1 MARDM
6 STSVVVDFEDI
17 YARSPE
23 LARALIESPTAILA
37 QAGVIAKE
45 QLRIEEPEYAEK
57 VREVTVRINRL
68 PDLLPLRKLSST
80 YIGKLV
86 SIEGIVVRA
95 TPVRPLVVNAV
106 FKCLKC
112 DQPIPTGLRKPVP
125 MPPQPRT
132 CPYCKSKGPFELD
145 EEKTEFVDYQEIRV
159 QEKPEDLPP
168 GQLPRW
174 VNVRIIG
181 SDLVDVARP
190 GDRVVVTGIVR
201 VASSSARKGLEM
213 YIEANNIEV
222 ATREAEAVEISPEEE
237 EEIRKLAKDPN
248 IHEKII
254 RSIAPSIYGYEHIKE
269 AIMYLLF
276 GGVTKELPDVRK
288 RGDIHV
294 LLIGDPGTGKS
305 ALLQYVAR
313 IAPRGLYTSGRGS
326 TAAGLTAAV
335 VKEAGGGMSLE
346 AGALVLADKGV
357 ACLHPD
363 THVLTDSG
371 VVRIVDLAENAR
383 FEPVICGSDRAEIA
397 PIDVMVASLEADGKV
412 GWRRATLIRRKWHR
426 GTLLKLRL
434 RSGFEILLTDD
445 HLLLSGSDLTWRPAG
460 EFKPGDLVVAPLKL
474 PEPPRELLTWDVMP
488 EDCKVYLTD
497 EERAE
502 LREKAVKVFG
512 SISKMAEE
520 LGVSRHVLY
529 ESKHGRHI
537 QPTLRELKLMCK
549 ALRLY
554 EKWRSRPHKYYRT
567 ELPARLDGRLGYIL
581 GFITGDGAITRSGGG
596 KQVTYVSQS
605 VKHDDLIKTFF
616 AHWRS
621 LFKDQPRLYEAE
633 VKAEIRGRKVESVVK
648 FWRTRR
654 KALILLLK
662 SLGKNLEKLP
672 IMPLEFLRGFLA
684 GLLDSDGCVSVKTVK
699 KQGKSYMSINV
710 VFTFGG
716 SREANLNLLLALRRF
731 GVYGHYDADNNRV
744 VVSSRRDC
752 TILLDNLRDLALKAR
767 KEMPNRIRDI
777 SGISERLPIKPVSEL
792 LSTAFDGAWSGE
804 VARRGLS
811 SVIWEYTTGSR
822 WPTETQV
829 RKILERAG
837 DLMKP
842 NARRQLEEFLAK
854 RGYFLDEI
862 VSVEKVSYEGWVYDL
877 YVPETHNFVAEG
889 IMVHN
894 CIDEIEKMRPED
906 RVAIHEALEQQ
917 TISIAKGGIV
927 ATLNARTAVL
937 AAANPALGR
946 YDPYRSVV
954 ENISLPITILSRF
967 DLIFVIRDVPEKER
981 DAHMAE
987 HILETHRAREASVEP
1002 PIPPELLRKY
1012 ISYAKMIEPKLTDEA
1027 IEKIRDFYLQMRSK
1041 SEEEGAPIAITARQL
1056 ESLIRIAEARAR
1068 AALREY
1074 VTAEDAEA
1082 AINIM
1087 KKSLQEVGIDL
1098 ETKKLDIDVIMT
1110 GKPKSLR
1117 DKLQLVVDAIG
1128 RLDEGDGVSEED
1140 LIHELEP
1147 EGLSESDIRRLL
1159 GILLRDGM
1167 IFEVRPGR
1175 FRKV

>member
-1 MARDM
+1 MEPGGPSAEEMFRELFKTEKYRQRIAKMARDL

-17 YARSPE
+17 YSMSAE
-23 LARALIESPTAILA
+23 VARALVEQPTAVLA
-37 QAGVIAKE
+37 QASVAAKE

-57 VREVTVRINRL
+57 VREVIVRVSRL
-68 PDLLPLRKLSST
+68 PDLLPLRKLSSS

-95 TPVRPLVVNAV
+95 TPVKPMVVNAV
-106 FKCLKC
+106 FRCLKC
-112 DQPIPTGLRKPVP
+112 DQPIPTNLRKPLLV
-125 MPPQPRT
+125 PPQPRT
-132 CPYCKSKGPFELD
+132 CPYCKCKGPFELD

-174 VNVRIIG
+174 VNVRIVG

-201 VASSSARKGLEM
+201 VASPSGRRGLEM

-237 EEIRKLAKDPN
+237 EEIRRLAKDPN

-288 RGDIHV
+288 RGDIHI

-335 VKEAGGGMSLE
+335 IREAQGGMSLE

-357 ACLHPD
+357 A
-363 THVLTDSG
+363 
-371 VVRIVDLAENAR
+371 A
-383 FEPVICGSDRAEIA
+383 
-397 PIDVMVASLEADGKV
+397 
-412 GWRRATLIRRKWHR
+412 
-426 GTLLKLRL
+426 
-434 RSGFEILLTDD
+434 
-445 HLLLSGSDLTWRPAG
+445 
-460 EFKPGDLVVAPLKL
+460 
-474 PEPPRELLTWDVMP
+474 
-488 EDCKVYLTD
+488 
-497 EERAE
+497 
-502 LREKAVKVFG
+502 
-512 SISKMAEE
+512 
-520 LGVSRHVLY
+520 
-529 ESKHGRHI
+529 
-537 QPTLRELKLMCK
+537 
-549 ALRLY
+549 
-554 EKWRSRPHKYYRT
+554 
-567 ELPARLDGRLGYIL
+567 
-581 GFITGDGAITRSGGG
+581 
-596 KQVTYVSQS
+596 
-605 VKHDDLIKTFF
+605 
-616 AHWRS
+616 
-621 LFKDQPRLYEAE
+621 
-633 VKAEIRGRKVESVVK
+633 
-648 FWRTRR
+648 
-654 KALILLLK
+654 
-662 SLGKNLEKLP
+662 
-672 IMPLEFLRGFLA
+672 
-684 GLLDSDGCVSVKTVK
+684 
-699 KQGKSYMSINV
+699 
-710 VFTFGG
+710 
-716 SREANLNLLLALRRF
+716 
-731 GVYGHYDADNNRV
+731 
-744 VVSSRRDC
+744 
-752 TILLDNLRDLALKAR
+752 
-767 KEMPNRIRDI
+767 
-777 SGISERLPIKPVSEL
+777 
-792 LSTAFDGAWSGE
+792 
-804 VARRGLS
+804 
-811 SVIWEYTTGSR
+811 
-822 WPTETQV
+822 
-829 RKILERAG
+829 
-837 DLMKP
+837 
-842 NARRQLEEFLAK
+842 
-854 RGYFLDEI
+854 
-862 VSVEKVSYEGWVYDL
+862 
-877 YVPETHNFVAEG
+877 
-889 IMVHN
+889 
-894 CIDEIEKMRPED
+894 IDEIEKMRPED

-967 DLIFVIRDVPEKER
+967 DLIFVIRDVPDKER
-981 DAHMAE
+981 DARMAE

-1027 IEKIRDFYLQMRSK
+1027 IQKIRDFYLQMRAK

-1087 KKSLQEVGIDL
+1087 KRSLQEVGIDL
-1098 ETKKLDIDVIMT
+1098 ETKRIDIDVIMT

-1117 DKLQLVVDAIG
+1117 DKLHAVLDAIG
-1128 RLDEGDGVSEED
+1128 RLDEGDGVGEED
-1140 LIHELEP
+1140 LIRELEP
-1147 EGLSESDIRRLL
+1147 EGISEQDIKRLL